1 MSDITTIRQKL
12 ATNIGTVTGLRT
24 SPELI
29 DNPSPPIALVNLD
42 SVDYHQAFQ
51 NGTTILNFTVSLIV
65 GRSAE
70 RTMQRKLDSYLSP
83 TGAQSVKA
91 GIESNRNLDG
101 ACDDLVVSAASSI
114 GSITINDQTYL
125 AAEFQ
130 ITVYA

>member
-1 MSDITTIRQKL
+1 MTDITTIRTKL
-12 ATNIGTVTGLRT
+12 AQNIGTITGLRT

-51 NGTTILNFTVSLIV
+51 DGTTILNFTVSVIV

-70 RTMQRKLDSYLSP
+70 RTMQRKLDSYLAP

-114 GSITINDQTYL
+114 GSVTINDQTYL
-125 AAEFQ
+125 AAEFT

>member
-1 MSDITTIRQKL
+1 MADITLIRQKI
-12 ATNIGTVTGLRT
+12 AANIGTITGLRT

-51 NGTTILNFTVSLIV
+51 DGTTILNFTVSLIV

-101 ACDDLVVSAASSI
+101 NCDDLIVTSASSI
-114 GSITINDQTYL
+114 GSVTINDQTYL

>member
-1 MSDITTIRQKL
+1 MGDITTIRQKL
-12 ATNIGTVTGLRT
+12 ATNIGTITGLRT
-24 SPELI
+24 SAELI

-51 NGTTILNFTVSLIV
+51 DGTTILNFTVSVIV

-70 RTMQRKLDSYLSP
+70 RTMQRKLDAYLTP

-101 ACDDLVVSAASSI
+101 NCDDLVVSGAGSI
-114 GSITINDQTYL
+114 GSVTINDQTYL